1 MENNKQQIGVAPLSL
16 PKGGGAITGMGE
28 SLGAIGPSGLASLT
42 VPLPI
47 SAGRGYAPAL
57 ALSYSSGSGN
67 GPFGLGWNV
76 AVMSIRRRT
85 SEGVPHYDPRDEF
98 IGPNGEVLIAV
109 SESDKKSLS
118 QHDASVEFT
127 VTCYQPRIEGGFDRI
142 EFWQPK
148 DTASQTAFWRV
159 YSTDGQQHCLG
170 KTAQAHIANP
180 DNPMQIAE
188 WLLEESVS
196 ATGEHIC
203 YGYQSED
210 DSNIAAAEDT
220 AHPQANAQR
229 YLYQVRYGNRASSTM
244 PYVFKSRSS
253 ENDECLFT
261 LVFDYGERPNT
272 LSEVPPLDSD
282 ADWSCRQD
290 PFSRYEYGFEVR
302 TRRLCQQ
309 ILMYHNLQLLSGDEN
324 QSDAA
329 LVARLRLNYLASPYA
344 SQLISCQQVAHEPDG
359 TALTLPPL
367 EFDYQEL
374 QAELET
380 NWQAMP
386 EWDKFSH
393 YYQLVDLN
401 GEGLPGM
408 LYQDSSSWRY
418 HPPVRTPDS
427 EDGVSFGAA
436 QTLPNIPTLRDSAS
450 LMDING
456 DGQLDWVISQSGIS
470 GYYSRKPDE
479 SWTQFTP
486 LSALPAE
493 YFHPQAQLADL
504 IGNGL
509 SDLALIGPNSV
520 RLYANQRDGFAAAQ
534 QVYQD
539 PAIAL
544 PIPGASDAELVA
556 FSDPLGSG
564 QQHLLRVCHDNVT
577 CWPNLGHGTF
587 GKPVTLSGFNQP
599 VDSFNPRHIWLADID
614 GSGTVDLIYANSDH
628 LLIYRNQSGNRFAA
642 PLQLPLPHGVRYDN
656 TCQLTLADVQ
666 GLGVTSLLLSV
677 PHMESRHW
685 RYDFTTTK
693 PYLLCTVNNNM
704 GAESRLSYRSSAQFW
719 LDEKAAAASKKQK
732 IACGM
737 PFPMH
742 LLARTTQFDEITH
755 NSLSQQAFYYHGFYD
770 GIEREF
776 RGFGRVDTLDTHAEA
791 QGSAQERTPP
801 SLSRS
806 WFHTGRADDE
816 TRYQTEYWQG
826 DDQAYQLG
834 ATRLTAFN
842 SQAETDDLL
851 AETTTEQ
858 RYWLYRALKGS
869 LLRSELY
876 GLDDI
881 GLNDRPYT
889 TSSARYQVRQV
900 RASDNSAVSPIVM
913 PMSLEQLSYHYE
925 RIPQD
930 PQCSQSIVMRC
941 NEYGHPL
948 HSAAINYPR
957 RPQGKVTPYSW
968 LATDHWA
975 SSYDEQQ
982 LLLRI
987 SESRQSY
994 RHVIEDNGLR
1004 LGLPWQQRS
1013 DVLAYQSDTVPLE
1026 GLSYET
1032 ILDKE
1037 TTLGT
1042 PLENIYA
1049 GQSEVFYYA
1058 EDQLHGLVHCTAA
1071 AEFDEISL
1079 TALDKMLPADDQR
1092 NEELKNAGYEQ
1103 VPRLF
1108 SREDETKVWVARRGF
1123 TDYADADKFYRPLAQ
1138 RSTCLVGLTDLT
1150 WDKYCCAVTA
1160 ITLADGSTTK
1170 AEYDYRFITPYRL
1183 TDINDNVH
1191 QVALDGFGRVTS
1203 SRFWG
1208 TELHEGLLVDCGFT
1222 DAPFTAPQSIEE
1234 AIAKENE
1241 IIPVAQ
1247 FSVYQP
1253 FSWMIKP
1260 YGSTVVEWLSYLKD
1274 MQEMMSELPEEEQKE
1289 WIKEP
1294 VLTLENL
1301 IQNQFITEEGYICTL
1316 GYRRWLRQSKYP
1328 FSEAMGIEIDNHT
1341 QLRHPP
1347 HAMTV
1352 VTDSY
1357 DRDQKKQQHQQAIV
1371 CSDGFGRALQS
1382 AQRVET
1388 GEAYIRQE
1396 NGNLL
1401 TENKQPAV
1409 ATIDQR
1415 WAVSGRVEYD
1425 NKGLAIRAY
1434 QPYFLDD
1441 WRYISDDSART
1452 DTYADTHVYDPLGR
1466 EIKVITAKG
1475 YLRRAQYFPWFVISE
1490 DENDTAV
1497 EVSASKN

>member
-1 MENNKQQIGVAPLSL
+1 MENNKQQVGVAPLSL

-28 SLGAIGPSGLASLT
+28 SLGAIGPSGLANLT
-42 VPLPI
+42 VPLLI

-57 ALSYSSGSGN
+57 ALSYNSGSGN
-67 GPFGLGWNV
+67 GPFGLGWNMGIM
-76 AVMSIRRRT
+76 AIARRT
-85 SEGVPHYDPRDEF
+85 ARGVPHYDHRDEF

-109 SESDKKSLS
+109 SESDKVSPDQNGKLV
-118 QHDASVEFT
+118 DFT
-127 VTCYQPRIEGGFDRI
+127 VTHYQPRIEGGFDRI

-148 DTASQTAFWRV
+148 DTASALTTFWRV

-203 YGYQSED
+203 YDYQSED
-210 DSNIAAAEDT
+210 DTHVDATESA
-220 AHPQANAQR
+220 AHPQASAQR
-229 YLYQVRYGNRASSTM
+229 YLKQVRYGNLTSNDTLFAGQ
-244 PYVFKSRSS
+244 KSQPK
-253 ENDECLFT
+253 DDQWLFR
-261 LVFDYGERPNT
+261 LVFDYGERTNT
-272 LSEVPPLDSD
+272 LPVAPALTTSGT
-282 ADWSCRQD
+282 WSCRQD
-290 PFSRYEYGFEVR
+290 PFSRYEYGFEIR

-309 ILMYHNLQLLSGDEN
+309 VLMFHNLQLLSDDKNE
-324 QSDAA
+324 SDAA

-359 TALTLPPL
+359 TTLTLPPL

-374 QAELET
+374 QAEVET

-386 EWDKFSH
+386 EWNKFSP
-393 YYQLVDLN
+393 YYQLIDLN

-427 EDGVSFGAA
+427 QDGVSFGAA
-436 QTLPNIPTLRDSAS
+436 QTLPKIPVLRGPAN

-509 SDLALIGPNSV
+509 SDLALIGPKSV

-544 PIPGASDAELVA
+544 PIPGASEAELVA

-564 QQHLLRVCHDNVT
+564 QQHLLRVRHNSVT

-587 GKPVTLSGFNQP
+587 GKPVTLNGFNQP
-599 VDSFNPRHIWLADID
+599 AKSFNPQHIWLADID
-614 GSGTVDLIYANSDH
+614 GSGTVDLIYARSDH

-642 PLQLPLPHGVRYDN
+642 PLKLPLPKGVRYDN
-656 TCQLTLADVQ
+656 TCQLTMADVQ

-677 PHMESRHW
+677 PHMANRHW

-834 ATRLTAFN
+834 TTRLTAFN

-869 LLRSELY
+869 LLHSELY

-881 GLNDRPYT
+881 GLNDVPYT

-900 RASDNSAVSPIVM
+900 RSSDNTAVSSITM

-948 HSAAINYPR
+948 HSVAINYPR

-987 SESRQSY
+987 SESQQSY
-994 RHVIEDNGLR
+994 RHVIEDN
-1004 LGLPWQQRS
+1004 QQQLQPGQPLQWDARNQLQQVITVKRDDDNNDYESYLYGS
-1013 DVLAYQSDTVPLE
+1013 DGMRIV
-1026 GLSYET
+1026 
-1032 ILDKE
+1032 K
-1037 TTLGT
+1037 
-1042 PLENIYA
+1042 
-1049 GQSEVFYYA
+1049 
-1058 EDQLHGLVHCTAA
+1058 
-1071 AEFDEISL
+1071 
-1079 TALDKMLPADDQR
+1079 
-1092 NEELKNAGYEQ
+1092 
-1103 VPRLF
+1103 
-1108 SREDETKVWVARRGF
+1108 
-1123 TDYADADKFYRPLAQ
+1123 
-1138 RSTCLVGLTDLT
+1138 
-1150 WDKYCCAVTA
+1150 
-1160 ITLADGSTTK
+1160 
-1170 AEYDYRFITPYRL
+1170 
-1183 TDINDNVH
+1183 
-1191 QVALDGFGRVTS
+1191 
-1203 SRFWG
+1203 
-1208 TELHEGLLVDCGFT
+1208 
-1222 DAPFTAPQSIEE
+1222 QSI
-1234 AIAKENE
+1234 
-1241 IIPVAQ
+1241 Q
-1247 FSVYQP
+1247 
-1253 FSWMIKP
+1253 
-1260 YGSTVVEWLSYLKD
+1260 
-1274 MQEMMSELPEEEQKE
+1274 
-1289 WIKEP
+1289 
-1294 VLTLENL
+1294 
-1301 IQNQFITEEGYICTL
+1301 QNQT
-1316 GYRRWLRQSKYP
+1316 SK
-1328 FSEAMGIEIDNHT
+1328 
-1341 QLRHPP
+1341 
-1347 HAMTV
+1347 V
-1352 VTDSY
+1352 V
-1357 DRDQKKQQHQQAIV
+1357 
-1371 CSDGFGRALQS
+1371 
-1382 AQRVET
+1382 
-1388 GEAYIRQE
+1388 
-1396 NGNLL
+1396 
-1401 TENKQPAV
+1401 
-1409 ATIDQR
+1409 
-1415 WAVSGRVEYD
+1415 
-1425 NKGLAIRAY
+1425 
-1434 QPYFLDD
+1434 
-1441 WRYISDDSART
+1441 
-1452 DTYADTHVYDPLGR
+1452 
-1466 EIKVITAKG
+1466 
-1475 YLRRAQYFPWFVISE
+1475 YLPG
-1490 DENDTAV
+1490 
-1497 EVSASKN
+1497 